1 MVWDYNMDLLSILRK
16 KKAKKLILGI
26 IGEVNA
32 GKTTLA
38 NRIGQ
43 DFAGRDLGT
52 ASPVP
57 HETREVCRLE
67 NCNFKANGSTVD
79 LTLLDTPG
87 ITSTVNYETFLEH
100 GLSRKEAIER
110 AKEAT
115 RGVVHAI
122 KSLDSIDA
130 AVLVVDAIQQ
140 PFNQVNWTILGN
152 LEARNIP
159 VIVAANKQD
168 LNGSEEGLKL
178 IRETFSENPV
188 IPISALTGT
197 NVDRLYKEIANSAS

>member
-1 MVWDYNMDLLSILRK
+1 MDLLSILRK
-16 KKAKKLILGI
+16 KKAKKLVLGI

-43 DFAGRDLGT
+43 DFAGKEVGPT
-52 ASPVP
+52 SPIP
-57 HETREVCRLE
+57 HETRKICVLE
-67 NCNFKANGSTVD
+67 NCQFQANGSSID

-87 ITSTVNYETFLEH
+87 ITTTVNYETFLSH
-100 GLSRKEAIER
+100 GLTRREAIER

-115 RGVVHAI
+115 KGVVEAI
-122 KSLDSIDA
+122 KALDALDA

-152 LEARNIP
+152 LAARKIP

-168 LNGSEEGLKL
+168 LKGAEAGLRLIEEA
-178 IRETFSENPV
+178 FDENKF
-188 IPISALTGT
+188 I
-197 NVDRLYKEIANSAS
+197 

>member
-1 MVWDYNMDLLSILRK
+1 MDILSIIRK
-16 KKAKKLILGI
+16 KRTKKIVLGI

-38 NRIGQ
+38 NRIGR
-43 DFAGRDLGT
+43 DFAGKEVGV
-52 ASPVP
+52 ASPIP
-57 HETREVCRLE
+57 HETREVCALE
-67 NCNFKANGSTVD
+67 NCLFQANGGTVD

-87 ITSTVNYETFLEH
+87 ITSTVNYESFLSH
-100 GLSRKEAIER
+100 GLSRKEAIQR

-115 RGVVHAI
+115 KGVVEAI
-122 KSLDSIDA
+122 KALDSLDA

-152 LEARNIP
+152 LAARNIP

-168 LNGSEEGLKL
+168 LKGAEIGLEL
-178 IRETFSENPV
+178 IKDAFEENPV
-188 IPISALTGT
+188 IPISALKG
-197 NVDRLYKEIANSAS
+197 NNMDALYGEIANSAA

>member
-1 MVWDYNMDLLSILRK
+1 MDLLSFIRK

-38 NRIGQ
+38 NRIGR
-43 DFAGRDLGT
+43 DFAGRELGT

-57 HETREVCRLE
+57 HETRTVCSLE
-67 NCNFKANGSTVD
+67 NCEFNSNGSNLDMTV
-79 LTLLDTPG
+79 LDTPG
-87 ITSTVNYETFLEH
+87 ITTTVNYETFLNH
-100 GLSRKEAIER
+100 GLTRREAIER

-115 RGVVHAI
+115 KGVVEAI
-122 KSLDSIDA
+122 KTLDTIDA

-152 LEARNIP
+152 LLARDIP
-159 VIVAANKQD
+159 V
-168 LNGSEEGLKL
+168 
-178 IRETFSENPV
+178 
-188 IPISALTGT
+188 
-197 NVDRLYKEIANSAS
+197 

>member
-1 MVWDYNMDLLSILRK
+1 MDLLSFIRK

-38 NRIGQ
+38 NRIGR
-43 DFAGRDLGT
+43 DFAGRELGT

-57 HETREVCRLE
+57 HETRTVCSLE
-67 NCNFKANGSTVD
+67 NCEFKSNGSNLDMTV
-79 LTLLDTPG
+79 LDTPG
-87 ITSTVNYETFLEH
+87 ITTTVNYETFLNH
-100 GLSRKEAIER
+100 GLTRREAIER

-115 RGVVHAI
+115 KGVVEAI
-122 KSLDSIDA
+122 KTLDTIDA

-152 LEARNIP
+152 LLARDIP

-168 LNGSEEGLKL
+168 LNGAEDGLKL
-178 IRETFSENPV
+178 IKEAFSENPV
-188 IPISALTGT
+188 VPISALRG
-197 NVDRLYKEIANSAS
+197 NNMDKLYGEIANSAA